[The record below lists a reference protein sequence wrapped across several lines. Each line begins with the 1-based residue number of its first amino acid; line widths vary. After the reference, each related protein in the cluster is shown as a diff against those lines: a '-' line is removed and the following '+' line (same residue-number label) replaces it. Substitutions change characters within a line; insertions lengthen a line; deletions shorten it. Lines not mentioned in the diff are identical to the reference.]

1 MKTCT
6 EKQKEEFIWAIKN
19 GEVDRVYNMINT
31 KTIRINEELRGR
43 QPLHYAADY
52 GQAEIIKFLLNQGAD
67 INHGL
72 LAHTKAK
79 DSYGITPILAAIW
92 EGHIPVVQL
101 LLEKGA
107 DKTVLSPEGSKLLD
121 CAEKLEIKKLLA

>member
-67 INHGL
+67 IN
-72 LAHTKAK
+72 AK